1 MLSINIEEAEVKE
14 AESGDNVRL
23 RLKGI
28 EEEDVMVG
36 FVACSSTSPVK
47 ATTAFQAQ
55 LAILNIKSI
64 IASGFRAVLHIHAC
78 TEEIVIESFENL
90 IDKKTGEKL
99 PRKPFVKQGDI
110 AIANLSCQGI
120 VCLETFQNC
129 DPMGRF
135 TLRDEGKTI
144 AVGKVL
150 KVLET
155 AD

>member
-1 MLSINIEEAEVKE
+1 LAINIEDSEVKD

-23 RLKGI
+23 RVKGV

-36 FVACSSTSPVK
+36 FVACSASSPVK

-55 LAILNIKSI
+55 LVILNIKSI
-64 IASGFRAVLHIHAC
+64 MAPGFKAVLHIHSC
-78 TEEIVIESFENL
+78 TEEVVIESFAAL
-90 IDKKTGEKL
+90 IDKKTGEKMAK
-99 PRKPFVKQGDI
+99 KPFVRQGDI
-110 AIANLSCQGI
+110 VIANLSCQGI
-120 VCLETFQNC
+120 VCLEPFSVC

-144 AVGKVL
+144 AVGKVM
-150 KVLET
+150 KVLES